1 MPMPPAESWHLPS
14 SNRCLHFLHC
24 PRFFTV
30 AGQPKEIFMKV
41 TDRIS
46 AILNRKGSEIYSIP
60 PDASVYSAVETMAD
74 KQVGALLVI
83 DQGQL
88 VGIVSERDYARK
100 VILMGRSSK
109 DTFVREIMTPSPI
122 TVCLDCCVDDAM
134 RTMTTNRIRHLP
146 VVDNGKVVG
155 VLSIGDIVNFIILS
169 QDQTIE
175 HLEHY
180 ITGQYPC

>member
-1 MPMPPAESWHLPS
+1 
-14 SNRCLHFLHC
+14 
-24 PRFFTV
+24 
-30 AGQPKEIFMKV
+30 MKV
-41 TDRIS
+41 NDRIS
-46 AILNRKGSEIYSIP
+46 AVLRRKSSDIWSIP
-60 PDASVYSAVETMAD
+60 SDASVFSAIETMAD
-74 KQVGALLVI
+74 KHIGALLVI
-83 DQGQL
+83 DNGHL

-122 TVCLDCCVDDAM
+122 TVCLECCVDDAM

-146 VVDNGKVVG
+146 VIDGDKVVG
-155 VLSIGDIVNFIILS
+155 IMSIGDVVNFILWS
-169 QDQTIE
+169 QDQAIE